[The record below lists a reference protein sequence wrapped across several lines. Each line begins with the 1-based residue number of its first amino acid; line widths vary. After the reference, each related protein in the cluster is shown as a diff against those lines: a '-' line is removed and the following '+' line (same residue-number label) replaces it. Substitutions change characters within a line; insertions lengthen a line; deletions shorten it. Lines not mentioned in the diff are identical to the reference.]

1 MFPLQVGSWTIKLE
15 QLSVEKVNQ
24 SSCLL
29 LMFPSPKWNRCF
41 LGIDAFSDEDVLPPN
56 NSQHCLPA
64 TVPHSFNFLGCAPR
78 VLSGSGLL
86 PAEVAVLHH
95 PWCVGLRVPGRLR
108 ENETLLCTFL
118 WKIILASAALAGF
131 SCVVG
136 LWLDLT
142 VAVYKRFWYSV
153 KYHVEFKFD
162 TIIIESLWH
171 WFLF

>member
-1 MFPLQVGSWTIKLE
+1 MSWTVKLE
-15 QLSVEKVNQ
+15 QLSVEELNQ

-29 LMFPSPKWNRCF
+29 LMFPSPNWNRCF
-41 LGIDAFSDEDVLPPN
+41 LGTDTFSDEDAFPPN

-64 TVPHSFNFLGCAPR
+64 TVPHSFNFLVCAPQ
-78 VLSGSGLL
+78 VLSGSGLM
-86 PAEVAVLHH
+86 PAEVACAAPSL
-95 PWCVGLRVPGRLR
+95 CVGLRVPGRLW
-108 ENETLLCTFL
+108 ENETLLFTFL
-118 WKIILASAALAGF
+118 WKIIFASAALAGF